1 MALNKALLK
10 GKIEGILMDM
20 LQREN
25 TSVAEFATRLS
36 DAVDDYVK
44 QGELNYTGGLIAP
57 NGSVTGTIQGN
68 IQ

>member
-10 GKIEGILMDM
+10 GKIEGILLDM
-20 LQREN
+20 MQREN

-44 QGELNYTGGLIAP
+44 EGELNYTSGLVAP
-57 NGSVTGTIQGN
+57 NGPVTGVIVGN